1 MQPILKSNP
10 TLIMNSN
17 VISLALT
24 AYALYS
30 AIASKSKLDKLDERV
45 VDMQSQADD
54 VQAQLDDLT
63 TKIPSRID
71 RDLDFAYT
79 LILGRPT
86 DMNKLSGAL
95 HFSIRNKSDKNTY
108 IVNGFQLIP
117 TIGADICN
125 SESSNLLNLRF
136 RVTLKPGDQ
145 VNGRLSYNNLKVAR
159 TELGAV
165 NQKLLD
171 IFSKAFGWTKL
182 GDNDETV
189 NGACEADLWLNVSAP
204 YLNPNQAY
212 VVERFGVKGDLRWH
226 GGNYLPGNP
235 KTIPGTDIYYNEYG
249 TVMGYH
255 TAAKLFGLE

>member
-30 AIASKSKLDKLDERV
+30 AIASKPKLNKLDERV
-45 VDMQSQADD
+45 VDIIDQVDD
-54 VQAQLDDLT
+54 LTTKVDDLT
-63 TKIPSRID
+63 TKIPSRINQD
-71 RDLDFAYT
+71 IDFTYT
-79 LILGRPT
+79 LILGRPS

-117 TIGADICN
+117 TVGAGICN
-125 SESSNLLNLRF
+125 SESSNLLNMRIG
-136 RVTLKPGDQ
+136 VTLKPGDQ
-145 VNGRLSYNNLKVAR
+145 FNGRLSYNNLNVAR
-159 TELGAV
+159 TDLGAV

-171 IFSKAFGWTKL
+171 IFNKAFGWTKL
-182 GDNDETV
+182 GDDDKTV

-212 VVERFGVKGDLRWH
+212 VVEKFGVKGDLRWH

-235 KTIPGTDIYYNEYG
+235 KTIPGTEIYYNEYG

-255 TAAKLFGLE
+255 AAAKFFGLE